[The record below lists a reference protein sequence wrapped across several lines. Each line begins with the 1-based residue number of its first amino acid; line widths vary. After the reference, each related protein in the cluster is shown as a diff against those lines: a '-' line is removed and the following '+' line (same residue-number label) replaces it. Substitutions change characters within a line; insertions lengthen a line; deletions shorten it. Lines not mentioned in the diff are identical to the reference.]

1 MLEIE
6 RKFLI
11 HPNTCLDALLI
22 DAKAV
27 LIKQAYIFSHNKK
40 NMRIRCVQP
49 INPKGSPHAYIT
61 LKQNLNSTTR
71 NEFEYAIPYQDASAI
86 ILSMNEYFLIEKVRY
101 YVPYSSNTTL
111 TWEIDVFRAHNTGL
125 IIAELELPSS
135 DIHIDIPSWITREI
149 TDEPQYANASLAKKP
164 FSLWESI

>member
-11 HPNTCLDALLI
+11 HPTTNLDELLL
-22 DAKAV
+22 DAKAIS
-27 LIKQAYIFSHNKK
+27 IKQAYIFSHNKK

-49 INPKGSPHAYIT
+49 ITPKGAPYAYIT
-61 LKQNLNSTTR
+61 LKQKLNNTTR
-71 NEFEYAIPYQDASAI
+71 NEFEYPIPYQDASAI

-101 YVPYSSNTTL
+101 YVPYSFDTTL

-125 IIAELELPSS
+125 ITAELELPSP
-135 DIHIDIPSWITREI
+135 DTPIHIPWWIAREI
-149 TDEPQYANASLAKKP
+149 TDEPQYTNASLAKKP
-164 FSLWESI
+164 FSLW